1 MAGRATSTPL
11 FSGEKSGKNGGK
23 SLQRSLLRTKAE
35 KDLGGWRQYVPCTIA
50 CSSSNRSNTKTVTMG
65 NEPSIATLPES
76 WHTILPSITRESILD
91 YSYRHRHRRSTRK
104 SSSGSTSTNT
114 DDTNGDGEGGDAA
127 ADVEATS
134 LQKSV
139 YLDDDRFD
147 LDEHVP
153 TALAILTAYPHLKD
167 IRFKLVPGVLKEE
180 RYWEC
185 IFGILNEHD
194 DGYYGDEKGIDDDGV
209 ENINEVQ
216 DDYEIEVV
224 QESEKALPP
233 PETQSNSG
241 KTKSTGKIG
250 EKLTTPIARLGA
262 Y

>member
-1 MAGRATSTPL
+1 
-11 FSGEKSGKNGGK
+11 
-23 SLQRSLLRTKAE
+23 
-35 KDLGGWRQYVPCTIA
+35 
-50 CSSSNRSNTKTVTMG
+50 MG